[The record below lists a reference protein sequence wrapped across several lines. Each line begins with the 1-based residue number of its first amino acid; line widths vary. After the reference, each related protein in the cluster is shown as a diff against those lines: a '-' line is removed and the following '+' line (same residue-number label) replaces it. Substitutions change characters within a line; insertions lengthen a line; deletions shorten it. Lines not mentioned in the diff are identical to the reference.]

1 MITIMIT
8 ILVTTINTIVIT
20 ILITIMITITSA
32 SCQHAP
38 VPGADPRGAPGGA
51 PGPGLPSAERE
62 EPHERWGPAPIQ
74 SPTPG
79 RLWGGA
85 EHPRHPSA
93 PVCCPAG
100 WAGLGTRWGGQQGH
114 VPLLPTR
121 TQGQQCP
128 EGLRAPRQPPG
139 VGSVPPARLSAHP
152 EMLPQPRPSN
162 IHGLRLR
169 CSAGAP
175 RPLHISFFRH

>member
-1 MITIMIT
+1 MIT

-74 SPTPG
+74 SPAPG

-93 PVCCPAG
+93 PLCCPAG

-121 TQGQQCP
+121 TQCQQCP

-139 VGSVPPARLSAHP
+139 VGSVPRPGSPHTRRCSRSRGHQTFMAFGCAAQP
-152 EMLPQPRPSN
+152 EP
-162 IHGLRLR
+162 HGL
-169 CSAGAP
+169 CIF
-175 RPLHISFFRH
+175 HFFAIKNA